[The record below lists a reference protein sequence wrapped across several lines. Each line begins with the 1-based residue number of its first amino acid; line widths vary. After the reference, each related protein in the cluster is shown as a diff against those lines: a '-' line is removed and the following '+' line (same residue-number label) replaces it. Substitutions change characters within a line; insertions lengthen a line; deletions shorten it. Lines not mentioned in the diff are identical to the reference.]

1 MIDVLDTIV
10 GIVILVDV
18 YVIVLFRLLVR
29 RDYEQRSGNK
39 ESMFDVVLSVPKK
52 DRLSPS
58 GRGFLR
64 KYWMALGIMGL
75 CFAYVAATRLI
86 GGDFFAKIS

>member
-1 MIDVLDTIV
+1 MMDVLDTLV
-10 GIVILVDV
+10 GVVILIDV
-18 YVIVLFRLLVR
+18 YVIVFFRLLVR
-29 RDYEQRSGNK
+29 RDYEKSTGNK
-39 ESMFDVVLSVPKK
+39 ESMFDVLLSVPKK

-58 GRGFLR
+58 GRSFLR

-86 GGDFFAKIS
+86 GGDFFARIG